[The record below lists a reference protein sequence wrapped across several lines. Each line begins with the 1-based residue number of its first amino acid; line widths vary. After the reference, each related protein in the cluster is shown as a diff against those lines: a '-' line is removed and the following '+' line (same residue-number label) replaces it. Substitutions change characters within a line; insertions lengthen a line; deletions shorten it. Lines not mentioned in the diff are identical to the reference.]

1 MKFVRA
7 LAFAVATFA
16 MSPSFAAEPIQWSGW
31 DDELF
36 SRASAEQRFV
46 ILDLEAVWCHWCH
59 VMEKTT
65 YADPEVAELLAS
77 KYIPVRVDQD
87 ANPDLSSRYGD
98 WGWPATIV
106 FGPDGTE
113 IVKIRGYIEPA
124 RMQALLKAIIDD
136 PSPGPSVGEAFE
148 IRPSASVFLTSDR
161 RAELVQNVDQSYEGR
176 IGGWGDSQKYID
188 SDSMDY
194 AMTRAEAGDEIAA
207 KRARQTFDAAIALI
221 DPVWGGVFQYSEGG
235 SWNKPHFEKIMS
247 FQAQYLRQ
255 YSQAYALWNDET
267 YLTAARS
274 IECYLAGFL
283 TSPDG
288 AFYVS
293 HDADL
298 DHDTDGHK
306 YYALDDAGRRKL
318 GMPRIDKNLY
328 ARENGWA
335 ISGLTALYN
344 VTADAKVLAMAERA
358 AKWVN
363 ANRAM
368 SGGGFRHGDKDRG
381 GPFLGDSLAMG
392 QAFLDLYAATGNRD
406 WLTEAG
412 KAGDFIGTSFRDEAG
427 GFFSSK
433 TSEGKVGVFARPP
446 KHTDDHIQVARFMNL
461 LNRYFGNDVYKD
473 HAAHAMRYLTGVSAE
488 VARPMPGVLLA
499 DEELAVEPTH
509 MTIVGH
515 KDDPRAQALHTTAR
529 AFPARYKRLE
539 WLDLREGKLPNPDV
553 EYPDLGE
560 PAAFACSDRICSY
573 PSFNAQELA
582 ATVKQMAKLKPARA
596 ASHKRKQPSYCRL
609 QCKMPVRTARA
620 GL

>member
-1 MKFVRA
+1 MKLVRA
-7 LAFAVATFA
+7 LAFAVAAFA
-16 MSPSFAAEPIQWSGW
+16 ASPSFAGESIQWNGW
-31 DDELF
+31 SDELF
-36 SRASAEQRFV
+36 SRATAEKRFV

-65 YADPEVAELLAS
+65 YADPGVTELLGS

-113 IVKIRGYIEPA
+113 IAKIRGYIEPA

-148 IRPSASVFLTSDR
+148 IKPSASVFLTKEQ
-161 RAELVQNVDQSYEGR
+161 RAELVKNVDESYEDSL
-176 IGGWGDSQKYID
+176 GGWGENQKYID
-188 SDSMDY
+188 TDSMDY
-194 AMTRAEAGDEIAA
+194 AMTRAEAGDEVAA
-207 KRARQTFDAAIALI
+207 KRARQTFDAATALI

-235 SWNKPHFEKIMS
+235 SWSKPHFEKIVS

-255 YSQAYALWNDET
+255 YSQAYALWKDEK
-267 YLTAARS
+267 YLTAARN
-274 IECYLAGFL
+274 IERYLAGFL
-283 TSPDG
+283 ISPDG

-293 HDADL
+293 QDADL

-306 YYALDDAGRRKL
+306 YYALGDAERRKL
-318 GMPRIDKNLY
+318 GLPRIDKNLY

-335 ISGLTALYN
+335 ISGLTAFYN
-344 VTADAKVLAMAERA
+344 VTNDPKALAIAERT

-363 ANRAM
+363 DNRAIP
-368 SGGGFRHGDKDRG
+368 GGGFRHGDKDRG

-406 WLTEAG
+406 WLAQAA
-412 KAGDFIGTSFRDEAG
+412 KAGDFIGASFKDEAG

-433 TSEGKVGVFARPP
+433 TSEGKVGVFAKPP
-446 KHTDDHIQVARFMNL
+446 KHTDDQIQVARFMNL

-473 HAAHAMRYLTGVSAE
+473 HAAHAMRYLTSVSAE
-488 VARPMPGVLLA
+488 AARPMPGVLLA

-515 KDDPRAQALHTTAR
+515 KDDPRAQALHATAR

-560 PAAFACSDRICSY
+560 PAAFACSNRICSY
-573 PSFNAQELA
+573 PSFSAEELA
-582 ATVKQMAKLKPARA
+582 ATVKQMAKLKPSRA
-596 ASHKRKQPSYCRL
+596 ASN
-609 QCKMPVRTARA
+609 
-620 GL
+620 